1 MSVTHYAPGF
11 EARPRNGFFGGIGNM
26 FSILG
31 AARNAAAAAEA
42 GRRPA
47 MADLKILGIDPK
59 AFDGVRF

>member
-1 MSVTHYAPGF
+1 MSATHVTAGPS
-11 EARPRNGFFGGIGNM
+11 ARSRTSFFGGIGAM